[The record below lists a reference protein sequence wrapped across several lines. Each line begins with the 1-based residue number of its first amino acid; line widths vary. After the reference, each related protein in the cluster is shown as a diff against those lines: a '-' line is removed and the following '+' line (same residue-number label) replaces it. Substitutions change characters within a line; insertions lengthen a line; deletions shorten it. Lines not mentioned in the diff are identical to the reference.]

1 MNNKQRKIL
10 HNMPI
15 IAILRGVETS
25 KIVDIAA
32 ELVLAGIRIIEI
44 PLNCPNALEGIRL
57 LQENFSEHIIFGG
70 GTVLNTKSIEDLH
83 QLNAEMIVAPNTN
96 TSVIEGSLTRNMI
109 PVPGFATPTEAFQ
122 AIDAGAKHLKLFPA
136 SFYGP
141 KYLKA
146 LRAVIPANIS
156 IFAVGG
162 VHPGNM
168 KKWIQSG
175 ATGFGICS
183 ALYQPGFTA
192 KDTAEMAQEV
202 VAAFRKARSETA

>member
-1 MNNKQRKIL
+1 MNSKQQKIL
-10 HNMPI
+10 NNMPI
-15 IAILRGVETS
+15 VAILRGVETS
-25 KIVDIAA
+25 KIIDIAA

-44 PLNCPNALEGIRL
+44 PLNCPNALQGIRL

-70 GTVLNTKSIEDLH
+70 GTVLNTQSLEELH
-83 QLNAEMIVAPNTN
+83 QLKAEMIVAPNTN
-96 TSVIEGSLTRNMI
+96 TTVIKESLAKNMI

-122 AIDAGAKHLKLFPA
+122 AIDAGARHLKLFPA

-141 KYLKA
+141 KYIKA
-146 LRAVIPANIS
+146 LRAVIPSEIS

-168 KKWIQSG
+168 KEWLQAG

-202 VAAFRKARSETA
+202 VAAFRQARQDD